1 MPYDYLLKKDKNE
14 AIFYKYNPIRYFQF
28 HKCLKQLLLT
38 KCYLLSSFQLLL
50 LFPCQNGL
58 GRKWQL
64 SEREVNARKLSKLHK
79 NFVEVK
85 KLPDHILSELEL
97 IRYKKPVDKPKYSV
111 NMSRYALILRYTSVQ
126 ASKRLLQ
133 QFPLPSLSILKT
145 LLKRELSYLKQ
156 PKVYWNK
163 EKLALMFC
171 CLTRFIYKKI
181 RNTKMGNLLVL
192 TTKKMCTKVL
202 WHSW

>member
-1 MPYDYLLKKDKNE
+1 MSYSLAKMV
-14 AIFYKYNPIRYFQF
+14 
-28 HKCLKQLLLT
+28 
-38 KCYLLSSFQLLL
+38 S
-50 LFPCQNGL
+50 
-58 GRKWQL
+58 GRKWRL
-64 SEREVNARKLSKLHK
+64 SQKEVNARKLSKLHK
-79 NFVEVK
+79 NFIEVK

-97 IRYKKPVDKPKYSV
+97 IQYKKPVDKPKYSV
-111 NMSRYALILRYTSVQ
+111 NMSRHALILRYTSVQ
-126 ASKRLLQ
+126 ANKRLLQ

-163 EKLALMFC
+163 IKLALMLLC

-181 RNTKMGNLLVL
+181 RNTKMGNLSVL
-192 TTKKMCTKVL
+192 TTKKICTKVL